1 MKEKEHNSYIGSLI
15 HGITSLLT
23 GMKTTMTVFWRKK
36 TTEQYPENRK
46 TLKLSERFRGTLTM
60 PHNEKNEH
68 HCVACGLCQTAC
80 PNDTIKVTSQTIET
94 EDGKKNEDIGEV
106 RIRPRFV
113 HILPAL
119 RQCLPARCH
128 YVRPELRA
136 CRIRP
141 QQTGTDAEPSGQSR
155 RREEETR
162 RSPA

>member
-94 EDGKKNEDIGEV
+94 EDGM
-106 RIRPRFV
+106 
-113 HILPAL
+113 LPA
-119 RQCLPARCH
+119 
-128 YVRPELRA
+128 
-136 CRIRP
+136 
-141 QQTGTDAEPSGQSR
+141 S
-155 RREEETR
+155 
-162 RSPA
+162 

>member
-68 HCVACGLCQTAC
+68 HCVACGL
-80 PNDTIKVTSQTIET
+80 SQRHHQGDEPDDRNGRRQ
-94 EDGKKNEDIGEV
+94 EKEDIGEV

>member
-94 EDGKKNEDIGEV
+94 EDGKKKEDIGEV